1 VTDSRERC
9 GGHGL
14 VDSGRRDFATPGAKP
29 QWAPDRLAD
38 IRHILLELT
47 VVPEKAQL
55 RGTVTHHLTPIAEPL
70 SRIPFNLEELVVD
83 AVKVAGRETR
93 FHHEGGVLEVFL
105 SPALLPDREV
115 PISITYHGSPRT
127 GLNFTAPDKAYPNR
141 PYTAW
146 SQGQD
151 QYSRYWW
158 PSHDFPNQRS
168 TTEMVVTAPGKYE
181 VISNGRLVSVSK
193 NRDMR
198 IWHWLQEI
206 PHVAYLVSLVVG
218 EFDHWSEEVDGIPLD
233 YYVPVGRRKD
243 GERSFAHTADMVRCL
258 GGFAG
263 EPYPYAKYAQVVV
276 PDFTWGGME
285 NTSATTLTDFVLQDE
300 RSQPDYDLDT
310 LLAHELAH
318 QWFGDLVTCR
328 EWAHAWLNEGF
339 ASYCE
344 YVWEEW
350 YLGEDEAQLLRF
362 NDSNAYFAEDARYR
376 RPIVWR
382 VYTEPVELFDV
393 HLYEKAAWV
402 LWMLR
407 NVVGDDVFKRAIQ
420 TYVVRYRNGLVTTP
434 DLVRVFEDVSGKTLG
449 WFFDEWVYGA
459 GHPEFEVSFSW
470 DEDAGAARIAVK
482 QTQKIE
488 GDTHLFRMPIRVA
501 FGQPGRKQP
510 VMETIDVGARGEAED
525 GFSVSLTR
533 RPTWVR
539 FDHEN
544 RVLKTLKFER
554 PEELI
559 LVQFREDEV
568 SGRIEAAQA
577 LGRKSTPAGVAALA
591 EAVRKDPFWGVQA
604 AAARALG
611 ETRAPAARTALLET
625 LEHPESRVRGAAAR
639 ALGAW
644 RGDDEVGRAL
654 AAVMQ
659 KDRSY
664 YAIAGAAASLGS
676 IRARNAPAELKKA
689 LQRDSQREVIRISA
703 LAGLAALEDERQ
715 LPVILEMSKPGHH
728 QRVRGAALVRA
739 ADLAAGLAP
748 EQRRPVREA
757 AEEALRDPLYFV
769 RRGAVDALRRL
780 GDAGA
785 VGALRATIE
794 RDVEGA
800 VRHEARLA
808 AEELIAGRSREEAL
822 KNLREEVES
831 LRQSSQ
837 EMKARLEKL
846 EPARTPTVKPS
857 GKPAAARNR
866 PPVAPKANAKRPDSS
881 GTPRAAL
888 KQARPAA
895 MTKSSAGTRRPATAV
910 SAGSAGKTA
919 GKTNKRK

>member
-1 VTDSRERC
+1 M
-9 GGHGL
+9 L
-14 VDSGRRDFATPGAKP
+14 
-29 QWAPDRLAD
+29 
-38 IRHILLELT
+38 
-47 VVPEKAQL
+47 PEKAQL

-93 FHHEGGVLEVFL
+93 FHHEGGLLEVFL
-105 SPALLPDREV
+105 SPALLPGREV

-127 GLNFTAPDKAYPNR
+127 GLNFTAPDKAYPTR

-151 QYSRYWW
+151 EYSRYWW

-206 PHVAYLVSLVVG
+206 PHVSYLVSLVVG
-218 EFDHWSEEVDGIPLD
+218 EFDHWSEEVDGVPLD

-243 GERSFAHTADMVRCL
+243 GERSFARTADMVRCL
-258 GGFAG
+258 SAFAG

-285 NTSATTLTDFVLQDE
+285 NTSATTLTDVLLQDE
-300 RSQPDYDLDT
+300 RSQPDYDLDS
-310 LLAHELAH
+310 LLAHELSH

-328 EWAHAWLNEGF
+328 EWAHAWLNEGM

-344 YVWEEW
+344 YVWDEW
-350 YLGEDEAQLLRF
+350 YQGEDEAQQRRL
-362 NDSNAYFAEDARYR
+362 NDASAYLAEDARYR

-382 VYTEPVELFDV
+382 VYTEPIELFDV
-393 HLYEKAAWV
+393 HLYEKGAWV
-402 LWMLR
+402 FWMLR
-407 NVVGDDVFKRAIQ
+407 NILGDDVFKRAVQ
-420 TYVVRYRNGLVTTP
+420 TYVVRHRNGLVTTS

-459 GHPEFEVSFSW
+459 GHPEFEVSCSW

-482 QTQKIE
+482 QTQKVE
-488 GDTHLFRMPIRVA
+488 GDTHLFRMPVRVA

-510 VMETIDVGARGEAED
+510 VMETLEVGARGEAED

-554 PEELI
+554 PEEL
-559 LVQFREDEV
+559 LLAQLREDEA
-568 SGRIEAAQA
+568 SGRIEAAQS

-591 EAVRKDPFWGVQA
+591 EAVRKDTFWGVQA
-604 AAARALG
+604 AAATALG

-639 ALGAW
+639 ALGSW

-664 YAIAGAAASLGS
+664 YAVAAAATSLGS
-676 IRARNAPAELKKA
+676 IRARNAPGELKKA
-689 LQRDSQREVIRISA
+689 LQRDSHREVIRISA
-703 LAGLAALEDERQ
+703 LAGLAALQDERQ
-715 LPVILEMSKPGHH
+715 LPVILDMSKPGPH
-728 QRVRGAALVRA
+728 QRVRAAALARA

-780 GDAGA
+780 GDASV
-785 VGALRATIE
+785 VGALRAIVE
-794 RDVEGA
+794 REVEGA
-800 VRHEARLA
+800 VRHEARVA
-808 AEELIAGRSREEAL
+808 AEELIAGRSREDAL
-822 KNLREEVES
+822 KNLREEIES
-831 LRQSSQ
+831 LRQAGQ
-837 EMKARLEKL
+837 EMKARLDQL
-846 EPARTPTVKPS
+846 EPARRPGARAPVARSRKLTTPT
-857 GKPAAARNR
+857 ARPTR
-866 PPVAPKANAKRPDSS
+866 SASSVTPPP
-881 GTPRAAL
+881 AL

-895 MTKSSAGTRRPATAV
+895 MTKSSAGARRPATTL
-910 SAGSAGKTA
+910 SAGSTGKTPQ
-919 GKTNKRK
+919 KTKKRK

>member
-1 VTDSRERC
+1 V
-9 GGHGL
+9 L
-14 VDSGRRDFATPGAKP
+14 
-29 QWAPDRLAD
+29 
-38 IRHILLELT
+38 
-47 VVPEKAQL
+47 PEKAQL

-93 FHHEGGVLEVFL
+93 FHHEGGLLEVFL
-105 SPALLPDREV
+105 SPALLPGREV

-127 GLNFTAPDKAYPNR
+127 GLNFTAPDKAYPTR

-151 QYSRYWW
+151 EYSRYWW

-206 PHVAYLVSLVVG
+206 PHVSYLVSLVVG
-218 EFDHWSEEVDGIPLD
+218 EFDRWSEEVDGVPLD

-243 GERSFAHTADMVRCL
+243 GERSFARTGDMVRCL
-258 GGFAG
+258 SAFAG

-285 NTSATTLTDFVLQDE
+285 NTSATTLTDVLLQDE
-300 RSQPDYDLDT
+300 RSQPDYDLDS
-310 LLAHELAH
+310 LLAHELSH

-328 EWAHAWLNEGF
+328 EWAHAWLNEGM

-344 YVWEEW
+344 YVWDEW
-350 YLGEDEAQLLRF
+350 YQGEDEAQQRRL
-362 NDSNAYFAEDARYR
+362 NDASAYLAEDARYR

-382 VYTEPVELFDV
+382 VYTEPIELFDV
-393 HLYEKAAWV
+393 HLYEKGAWV
-402 LWMLR
+402 FWMLR
-407 NVVGDDVFKRAIQ
+407 NILGDDVFKRAVQ
-420 TYVVRYRNGLVTTP
+420 TYVVRHRNGLVTTS

-459 GHPEFEVSFSW
+459 GHPEFEVSCSW

-482 QTQKIE
+482 QTQKVE
-488 GDTHLFRMPIRVA
+488 GDTHLFRMPVRVA

-510 VMETIDVGARGEAED
+510 VMETLEVGARGEAED

-554 PEELI
+554 PEEL
-559 LVQFREDEV
+559 LLAQLREDEA
-568 SGRIEAAQA
+568 SGRIEAAQS

-591 EAVRKDPFWGVQA
+591 EAVRKDTFWGVQA
-604 AAARALG
+604 AAATALG

-639 ALGAW
+639 ALGSW

-664 YAIAGAAASLGS
+664 YAVAAAATSLGS
-676 IRARNAPAELKKA
+676 IRARNAPGELKKA
-689 LQRDSQREVIRISA
+689 LQRDSHREVIRISA
-703 LAGLAALEDERQ
+703 LAGLAALQDERQ
-715 LPVILEMSKPGHH
+715 LPVILDMSKPGPH
-728 QRVRGAALVRA
+728 QRVRAAALARA

-780 GDAGA
+780 GDASV
-785 VGALRATIE
+785 VGALRAIVE
-794 RDVEGA
+794 REVEGA
-800 VRHEARLA
+800 VRHEARVA

-822 KNLREEVES
+822 KNLREEIES
-831 LRQSSQ
+831 LRQAGQ
-837 EMKARLEKL
+837 EMKARLDQL
-846 EPARTPTVKPS
+846 EPARKPGARAAVARSRKLTTPT
-857 GKPAAARNR
+857 ARPTR
-866 PPVAPKANAKRPDSS
+866 SASSVTPPP
-881 GTPRAAL
+881 AL

-895 MTKSSAGTRRPATAV
+895 MTKSSAGARRPATTLA
-910 SAGSAGKTA
+910 AGSTGKTPQ
-919 GKTNKRK
+919 KTKKRK

>member
-1 VTDSRERC
+1 
-9 GGHGL
+9 
-14 VDSGRRDFATPGAKP
+14 
-29 QWAPDRLAD
+29 
-38 IRHILLELT
+38 LT

-70 SRIPFNLEELVVD
+70 SRIPFNLEELAVD

-105 SPALLPDREV
+105 SPALVPGREV

-127 GLNFTAPDKAYPNR
+127 GLNFTAPDKPYPAR
-141 PYTAW
+141 PYAAW
-146 SQGQD
+146 SQSQD
-151 QYSRYWW
+151 EYSRYWW

-206 PHVAYLVSLVVG
+206 PHVSYLVSLVVG
-218 EFDHWSEEVDGIPLD
+218 EFDHWSEEVDGVPLE

-258 GGFAG
+258 GSFAG

-285 NTSATTLTDFVLQDE
+285 NTSATTLTDILLHDE

-344 YVWEEW
+344 YVWNEW
-350 YLGEDEAQLLRF
+350 YLGEDEAQLKRLS
-362 NDSNAYFAEDARYR
+362 DASAYFAEDARYR
-376 RPIVWR
+376 RPIVCR

-393 HLYEKAAWV
+393 HLYEKGAWV

-407 NVVGDDVFKRAIQ
+407 NVLGDDIFRRAIQ
-420 TYVVRYRNGLVTTP
+420 TYVVRYRNGLVTTA
-434 DLVRVFEDVSGKTLG
+434 DLIRVFEDVSGKTLG
-449 WFFDEWVYGA
+449 WFFDEWVYGS
-459 GHPEFEVSFSW
+459 GHPEFEVSCNW

-482 QTQKIE
+482 QTQKVE
-488 GDTHLFRMPIRVA
+488 GDTHLFRMPVRVA

-510 VMETIDVGARGEAED
+510 VMETIEIGARGEAED

-554 PEELI
+554 PEEL
-559 LVQFREDEV
+559 LLAQLREDEV

-577 LGRKSTPAGVAALA
+577 LGRKSTPPGVAALS
-591 EAVRKDPFWGVQA
+591 ETVRKDPFWGVQA

-611 ETRAPAARTALLET
+611 ESRGPAARTTLLET
-625 LEHPESRVRGAAAR
+625 LDHPESRVRGAAAR
-639 ALGAW
+639 ALGGW

-654 AAVMQ
+654 AAVIQ

-664 YAIAGAAASLGS
+664 YAIAAAAAALGNT
-676 IRARNAPAELKKA
+676 RARNAPSELRKA
-689 LQRDSQREVIRISA
+689 LQRDSHREVIRISA

-715 LPVILEMSKPGHH
+715 LPVMLEMSRPGYHE
-728 QRVRGAALVRA
+728 RVRASALARA

-748 EQRRPVREA
+748 EHRRPVREA
-757 AEEALRDPLYFV
+757 AEEALRDHLYFV

-780 GDAGA
+780 GDATA
-785 VGALRATIE
+785 VAALRATVE
-794 RDVEGA
+794 REVEGA
-800 VRHEARLA
+800 VRHEARMA
-808 AEELIAGRSREEAL
+808 AEELIAGRTREEAL

-831 LRQSSQ
+831 LRQSGQ
-837 EMKARLEKL
+837 ELKARLEKL
-846 EPARTPTVKPS
+846 EPA
-857 GKPAAARNR
+857 GKPGGKAATARVRAPAASSTR
-866 PPVAPKANAKRPDSS
+866 PTSPATRRPA
-881 GTPRAAL
+881 RQ
-888 KQARPAA
+888 QARPAA
-895 MTKSSAGTRRPATAV
+895 MTKSTAGPRRPATAV
-910 SAGSAGKTA
+910 STGSTGKTA
-919 GKTNKRK
+919 GKPKKPR

>member
-1 VTDSRERC
+1 MAENTEHRGGQQVAGASRRSF
-9 GGHGL
+9 GL
-14 VDSGRRDFATPGAKP
+14 PGARP

-38 IRHILLELT
+38 IRHIVLELT
-47 VVPEKAQL
+47 VIPEKSQL
-55 RGTVTHHLTPIAEPL
+55 RGTVTHHLTPIGEPL
-70 SRIPFNLEELVVD
+70 SRIPFNLEELTVD
-83 AVKVAGRETR
+83 AVKVGGRETR
-93 FHHEGGVLEVFL
+93 FHHEGGILEVFL
-105 SPALLPDREV
+105 SPALQPGREV

-127 GLNFTAPDKAYPNR
+127 GLNFTAPDKNYPKR

-206 PHVAYLVSLVVG
+206 PHVSYLVSLVVG
-218 EFDHWSEEVDGIPLD
+218 EFDHWTEEVDGLPLE

-243 GERSFAHTADMVRCL
+243 GERSFAHTADMIRCL
-258 GGFAG
+258 SGFAG
-263 EPYPYAKYAQVVV
+263 EPYPYVKYAQVAV

-300 RSQPDYDLDT
+300 RSVPDYDLDA

-350 YLGEDEAQLLRF
+350 YLGEDEAQQKRL
-362 NDSNAYFAEDARYR
+362 DDASQYFDEDARYR

-382 VYTEPVELFDV
+382 TYTEPVELFDR
-393 HLYEKAAWV
+393 HLYEKGAWV

-420 TYVVRYRNGLVTTP
+420 AYVVRYREGLVTTP

-449 WFFDEWVYGA
+449 WFFDQWVYGA
-459 GHPEFEVSFSW
+459 GHPEFEVSYSW

-488 GDTHLFRMPIRVA
+488 GDTHLFRMPIQVA

-510 VMETIDVGARGEAED
+510 VIETIDVGARGEAED
-525 GFSVSLTR
+525 GFSVSLTK
-533 RPTWVR
+533 RPTWIR
-539 FDHEN
+539 FDYEN
-544 RVLKTLKFER
+544 KILKTLKFDR
-554 PEELI
+554 PEEL
-559 LVQFREDEV
+559 LLAQLREDEMTTRV
-568 SGRIEAAQA
+568 DAVEA
-577 LGRKSTPAGVAALA
+577 LGRKGTPTGVAALM
-591 EAVRKDPFWGVQA
+591 ETLRKDNFWAVQA
-604 AAARALG
+604 AAATALG
-611 ETRAPAARTALLET
+611 RTRTAAARTGLLES
-625 LEHPESRVRGAAAR
+625 LEHPESRVRAAAAR

-644 RGDDEVGRAL
+644 RADDEVGRAL
-654 AAVMQ
+654 ALVIQ

-664 YAIAGAAASLGS
+664 YAVGSAASSLGR
-676 IRARNAPAELKKA
+676 IRARNAAVELKKA

-703 LAGLAALEDERQ
+703 LTGLAALQDERQ
-715 LPVILEMSKPGHH
+715 LQVILDMARPGVHE
-728 QRVRGAALVRA
+728 RVRMTALARA
-739 ADLAAGLAP
+739 ADLAVGLPP
-748 EQRRPVREA
+748 EQRRPVREV
-757 AEEALRDPLYFV
+757 AEETLRDPLYFA
-769 RRGAVDALRRL
+769 RRGAIDALRRL

-785 VGALRATIE
+785 IGALRATIE

-808 AEELIAGRSREEAL
+808 IEELREGRTREEAIQ
-822 KNLREEVES
+822 NLRDEVAE
-831 LRQSSQ
+831 LRKSDAELKS
-837 EMKARLEKL
+837 RLEKL
-846 EPARTPTVKPS
+846 EPAAKPNGKASASVARSTVRAAAAAKGGTRAAAAGKGGGTRAAGAQPS
-857 GKPAAARNR
+857 RPAKAGAQPPAA
-866 PPVAPKANAKRPDSS
+866 VAASATRKAQGPAK
-881 GTPRAAL
+881 
-888 KQARPAA
+888 K
-895 MTKSSAGTRRPATAV
+895 RR
-910 SAGSAGKTA
+910 
-919 GKTNKRK
+919 